1 MTSID
6 QPRPDATA
14 TYDQLNTAFAGRY
27 CVERELGRGGM
38 ATVYLAADLKHGRD
52 VAIKVLHPELGAA
65 LGGERFLS
73 EIRTTARLQHPHIL
87 PLLDS
92 GDVAGLLYYVMPYVA
107 GETLRTRLERERQLP
122 IDDILRIAR
131 ETADAL
137 GAAHALGI
145 VHRDIKPENILLQGG
160 HALVAD
166 FGIALAVQQAGG
178 ARMTQTGLSLGTP
191 QYMSPEQAMGER
203 VIDARSDIYSLG
215 AVTYE
220 MLVGEAPFTGATV
233 QAILAKAMTERPTP
247 PSTVR
252 DTVPPAMERAV
263 LRALAK
269 LPADRFSS
277 ATDFASAL
285 ASQTS
290 TEPSFVR
297 RASWRG
303 RLRDPLVL
311 GLAATLVLAVAA
323 LVFMPRQSV
332 GSDPFPV
339 RTELSFPL
347 QYPTG
352 AAALSPDGHTLV
364 FVGRSSPSSTSG
376 TALYVRRL
384 DQLTIRLIPGSDNAR
399 HPAFSPDGSS
409 LAFIAGRRK
418 IMRLPLE
425 GGAPVTL
432 GDVADFGGID
442 WSPSGDIIV
451 GAGVLEGGQGL
462 FRVNAAGG
470 ALRPLTR
477 VDTTRKELSHQF
489 PRALADGKTVLFT
502 IWYGTADQA
511 QLAATSLDDGKV
523 TALGVVGAK
532 ALGVVDGQLVYM
544 RADGVAMAAP
554 FDVRNR
560 RVTGVPT
567 VVQDS
572 IRPELGRNAGDATAA
587 VSNTGGLVYAQ
598 GTAPKRL
605 VWVDRLGVT
614 QPVAGEP
621 REITFARLSPDDRR
635 VALTVAAGLRT
646 DLWMLDIAS
655 TTISRLTTN
664 GTVRN
669 PVWAPDGKRVLYAST
684 QGGRAAFWWQAADG
698 SSSAGKA
705 GDPPHNPW
713 NIDLA
718 PDGRT
723 VAYNALWDGTFN
735 IATLALDSTHTTTV
749 LAGSP
754 TATEANSRFAP
765 DGHSVAYS
773 SDESG
778 RSEIFVRPFPD
789 DGARVQVS
797 VNGGARAVW
806 SRDGRHI
813 YFWQGNRM
821 MEATVARDPS
831 LRVLSRDSLFTGSY
845 EQDFDVAKDGRFLMI
860 QSEPSAVTIV
870 AIPNWLTELRRLTGG
885 TKTR

>member
-1 MTSID
+1 MNEIVDRLATSLG
-6 QPRPDATA
+6 A
-14 TYDQLNTAFAGRY
+14 RY
-27 CVERELGRGGM
+27 RIERELGVGGM
-38 ATVYLAADLKHGRD
+38 ATVYLAHDVKHDRD
-52 VAIKVLHPELGAA
+52 VAIKVLHPDLGAA

-92 GDVAGLLYYVMPYVA
+92 GEAAGLLYYVMPFVA

-122 IDDILRIAR
+122 IDDALRIAR

-145 VHRDIKPENILLQGG
+145 IHRDIKPENILLQSG

-203 VIDARSDIYSLG
+203 VIDARSDIYALG

-220 MLVGEAPFTGATV
+220 MLVGEPPFTGPTV

-252 DTVPPAMERAV
+252 DTISPSVERAV

-285 ASQTS
+285 ASQAS
-290 TEPSFVR
+290 SESRFGR
-297 RASWRG
+297 RDGGRANWRA
-303 RLRDPLVL
+303 RARDPLVV
-311 GLAATLVLAVAA
+311 GLAAA
-323 LVFMPRQSV
+323 LVVAVGALVVMPRPSV
-332 GSDPFPV
+332 GDSFPV

-364 FVGRSSPSSTSG
+364 FVGRPSPSSTSG

-384 DQLTIRLIPGSDNAR
+384 DQLTIRQIPGSDNAR
-399 HPAFSPDGSS
+399 TPVFSPDGAS
-409 LAFIAGRRK
+409 LAFIANRRK
-418 IMRLPLE
+418 LIRLPLE
-425 GGAPVTL
+425 GGTPVSL
-432 GDVADFGGID
+432 GDVADFGGLD
-442 WSPSGDIIV
+442 WSPSGDIVV
-451 GAGVLEGGQGL
+451 GPGVLEGGQGL
-462 FRVNAAGG
+462 LHVNAAGG
-470 ALRPLTR
+470 ALQPLTR
-477 VDTTRKELSHQF
+477 VDTSRKELSHQF

-523 TALGVVGAK
+523 TPLGVVGTK
-532 ALGVVDGQLVYM
+532 ALGVVDGKLVYV
-544 RADGVAMAAP
+544 RGDGVVMAVP
-554 FDVRNR
+554 FDVRHR
-560 RVTGVPT
+560 RVTGIPT

-572 IRPELGRNAGDATAA
+572 IREPELGRNAGDAAA
-587 VSNTGGLVYAQ
+587 ALSSTGGFVYAH
-598 GTAPKRL
+598 GTAPRRL
-605 VWVDRLGVT
+605 LWVDRSGVAR
-614 QPVAGEP
+614 PAAGDP
-621 REITFARLSPDDRR
+621 REITVARLSPDGRR
-635 VALTVAAGLRT
+635 IALTIAAGPRT

-655 TTISRLTTN
+655 TAISRLTTN

-669 PVWAPDGKRVLYAST
+669 PVWTPDGKRVLYAST

-698 SSSAGKA
+698 SSSAVKA

-735 IATLALDSTHTTTV
+735 VATLALDSTHSTT
-749 LAGSP
+749 LIAGSP

-765 DGHSVAYS
+765 DGRSVAYN

-778 RSEIFVRPFPD
+778 RPEIFVRPFPE

-797 VNGGARAVW
+797 VNGGARPVW
-806 SRDGRHI
+806 SGDGKRI

-831 LRVLSRDSLFTGSY
+831 LRVVSRDSLFIGSY
-845 EQDFDVAKDGRFLMI
+845 EQEFDVAKDGRFLMT
-860 QSEPSAVTIV
+860 QSEPSAITIV

-885 TKTR
+885 AKSR